1 MSAQAGDLTAH
12 DVAWAVEMAL
22 SSPQHRWVE
31 QQILRAVGRDQAI
44 EVARHI
50 LTSWGTFS
58 SDGRV
63 AGQPFAPAGY
73 LTVERDGRSG
83 LISFAQLVDAVRSGP
98 PAWQEALF

>member
-1 MSAQAGDLTAH
+1 MSAHHGDLTGD
-12 DVAWAVEMAL
+12 DVAWAVEVAL
-22 SSPQHRWVE
+22 SSHQDRWVE
-31 QQILRAVGRDQAI
+31 RRIIQAAGRHQAT

-58 SDGRV
+58 ADGRV
-63 AGQPFAPAGY
+63 AGQPFAPAGF

-83 LISFAQLVDAVRSGP
+83 LISFAQLVDAVRTGP